1 MDKFFA
7 KEGILAS
14 GFAGFE
20 PRLQQSQM
28 AKAVDDALEK
38 GVRLLAEAGTG
49 VGKSFGYLVPV
60 FLSALNKKRTPIVIS
75 THTISLQEQ
84 LLLKDIPALQKI
96 IPYPLKV
103 VLVKGRGNYISLR
116 RLRVAQIKA
125 PTLIQSDEFHEQLY
139 RISRW
144 SLDTRDGSKSD
155 MNFEP
160 DGMVWDLVQSDSS
173 NCMGRSCKD
182 YQRCH
187 YYQARRTIAS
197 ADILL
202 VNHALFFADLSVRG
216 KGASLLPDY
225 GAVIFDEGHMVE
237 DVAIDQLGDNLSQGA
252 FHYLFERLASS
263 GKKERGLLAGDAF
276 FEAKQQLH
284 SARAEVDLFFLN
296 IQNWMNS
303 RAIGDKDSGNFR
315 DAGHFRVLD
324 KNIVVNN
331 VTDALSELAKNLE
344 NASSDLPEEEKI
356 EFQSMADKAVDLGVR
371 VQEWLEQQH
380 NGNVFWLE
388 LAGKRALRLNLCR
401 APVDVAPILKERLF
415 SKDIPIV
422 LTSATLSTGGDEG
435 FKTVKERLG
444 IDKAEALALESPFDY
459 YNQAQLYLFK
469 KIPDPAS
476 QPREFEES
484 SLAMIC
490 KFLEK
495 SQGRAFVL
503 FTSYQFM
510 QRTGK
515 VLESWCQQRG
525 FPLFVQGQGLTRNR
539 MLDHFRESKNAVLLG
554 VDSFWQGVDVQG
566 DALSNVII
574 TRLPFVVP
582 DLPLAQARHEAIQQK
597 GGNGFYDL
605 QIPQAVL
612 KLKQGVG
619 RLIRSS
625 TDKGMIV
632 ILDPRILTK
641 GYGKKF
647 LRALPKCRLFVDEVE
662 QPA

>member
-1 MDKFFA
+1 
-7 KEGILAS
+7 
-14 GFAGFE
+14 
-20 PRLQQSQM
+20 M
-28 AKAVDDALEK
+28 AKAVDNALAS
-38 GVRLLAEAGTG
+38 GATLLAEAGTG

-125 PTLIQSDEFHEQLY
+125 PTLIQSDEFHDQLY
-139 RISRW
+139 NVSRW
-144 SLDTRDGSKSD
+144 SLDTKDGSRSD
-155 MNFEP
+155 MEFEP

-182 YQRCH
+182 YQRCY
-187 YYQARRTIAS
+187 YYQARRTIAN
-197 ADILL
+197 ADILV

-216 KGASLLPDY
+216 KGSSLLPDY
-225 GAVIFDEGHMVE
+225 RAVVFDEGHMVE
-237 DVAIDQLGDNLSQGA
+237 DVAIDQLGDRLSQGA

-263 GKKERGLLAGDAF
+263 GKKERGLLAGDGF
-276 FEAKQQLH
+276 TEAKQQLH

-303 RAIGDKDSGNFR
+303 HSGAGSDRSSGAVR
-315 DAGHFRVLD
+315 DAGHFRVLE
-324 KNIVVNN
+324 KNIVENN
-331 VTDALSELAKNLE
+331 ITDTLTDLSKKLE
-344 NASSDLPEEEKI
+344 DESADLPDEEKI

-371 VQEWLEQQH
+371 VREWLEQQH
-380 NGNVFWLE
+380 KGNVFWLE

-401 APVDVAPILKERLF
+401 APVDVAPILKEQLF
-415 SKDIPIV
+415 SKDIPII
-422 LTSATLSTGGDEG
+422 LTSATLSTGGKEG
-435 FKTVKERLG
+435 FKAAKERLG
-444 IDKAEALALESPFDY
+444 IDKAEVLALESPFDY
-459 YNQAQLYLFK
+459 YNQSELYLFK
-469 KIPDPAS
+469 NMPDPAS
-476 QPREFEES
+476 QPREFEEA
-484 SLAMIC
+484 SLGMIC

-495 SQGRAFVL
+495 SQGSAFVL
-503 FTSYQFM
+503 FTSYQFL

-515 VLESWCQQRG
+515 VLESWCRQRG
-525 FPLFVQGQGLTRNR
+525 FPLFAQGQGMTRNR
-539 MLDHFRESKNAVLLG
+539 MLDEFRASKNGVLLG

-566 DALSNVII
+566 EALSNVII
-574 TRLPFVVP
+574 TRLPFIVP
-582 DLPLAQARHEAIQQK
+582 DLPLAQARHEAVQQK

-605 QIPQAVL
+605 HIPQAVL

-625 TDKGMIV
+625 TDKGIIV

-641 GYGKKF
+641 GYGKRF
-647 LRALPKCRLFVDEVE
+647 LQALPKSRLFVDEVE
-662 QPA
+662 QPSSGVG